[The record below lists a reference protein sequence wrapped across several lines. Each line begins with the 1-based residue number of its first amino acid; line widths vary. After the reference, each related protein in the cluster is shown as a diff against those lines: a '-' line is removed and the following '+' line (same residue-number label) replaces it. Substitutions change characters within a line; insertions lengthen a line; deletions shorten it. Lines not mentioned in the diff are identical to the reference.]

1 MRAPTAFQVR
11 NPSGAKVW
19 KADIQ
24 TGIKPNGKPRMKRVT
39 APTKKEVLE
48 KASEVYLRA
57 LNGELAPQGHERF
70 ETFADRWLNIFKAP
84 QARTL
89 TTEDYRYKLDHWII
103 PVFGHQ
109 RLDAITTSQIS
120 QWLQGLSRSGYSN
133 ATINGV
139 RQVLGA
145 VMKFAAIN
153 GVIAKN
159 PVVNTPVYRRDRRHS
174 VNVQE
179 PWNPEEAR
187 AALAAVK
194 STPSELFG
202 TLLLY
207 FGLRKSE
214 AIGLKWSDFNFE
226 ALTFTIRR
234 SIREAPVTDRE
245 GKRRYRLVEDEPKTA
260 SSRRTLKV
268 SRPVVDALMRHRE
281 AQQASGHFDPT
292 GWVFTS
298 SSGGIQS
305 PSSAHRRLQRIL
317 AANGIRRIR
326 IHDIRHTSIILALGE
341 GTPIEAVSQGAG
353 HSRLD
358 TTKSIYAPY
367 VQSLADR
374 YSDDLS
380 RTLNPSTVE
389 HELEGLISSA
399 VVDPPGLITGGG
411 AKN

>member
-11 NPSGAKVW
+11 NPSGTRVW
-19 KADIQ
+19 KADVQ

-48 KASEVYLRA
+48 KASEVSLRA
-57 LNGELAPQGHERF
+57 RNGELAPQGQELF
-70 ETFADRWLNIFKAP
+70 KTFATRWLNQIKAP
-84 QARTL
+84 QVRTL
-89 TTEDYRYKLDHWII
+89 TTEDYRYKLDHWIL

-109 RLDAITTSQIS
+109 RLEAITSAQIS
-120 QWLQGLSRSGYSN
+120 QWLQELSRSGASN

-139 RQVLGA
+139 RRVLGA
-145 VMKFAAIN
+145 VMRSAVSD
-153 GVIAKN
+153 GVISKN
-159 PVVNTPVYRRDRRHS
+159 PVANTPVYRRDRRHT

-179 PWNPEEAR
+179 PWTLEEAR

-194 STPSELFG
+194 NTPSELFG

-214 AIGLKWSDFNFE
+214 VIGLKWSDFDFE
-226 ALTFTIRR
+226 APTFTIRR
-234 SIREAPVTDRE
+234 SIREAPITDRE
-245 GKRRYRLVEDEPKTA
+245 GLRRHKLVEDDPKTA
-260 SSRRTLKV
+260 SSRRTLKI
-268 SRPVVDALMRHRE
+268 SRPVGDALMRHRE
-281 AQQASGHFDPT
+281 VQQASGYFDPR

-298 SSGGIQS
+298 SSGGLQS
-305 PSSAHRRLQRIL
+305 PSSAQRRLQRIL
-317 AANGIRRIR
+317 AKHGIRHIR

-380 RTLNPSTVE
+380 RTLNPNTVE
-389 HELEGLISSA
+389 DELEGLLSGA
-399 VVDPPGLITGGG
+399 VVDPREAISGGG
-411 AKN
+411 DKQ